1 MLCLYCD
8 RPLALLKRLTGD
20 AEFCSKEHRRIY
32 QQEHN
37 QLALARLL
45 ESKPKDKPKPR
56 LEKPQRAPEPEIVEP
71 EIVEP
76 EIVEPEIVE
85 PVKKPEAPQPGRAGF
100 MPGFFAP
107 GPMRLATRMD
117 SGPRFGQGSPVG
129 RGVDAKFRRVPN
141 PKTAGF
147 LGESS
152 RPRAM
157 SGAIRFQGAPTFRPK
172 SASIGSAAPVIKS
185 PQPARSRFLV
195 ERSTAKPSFGKARPA
210 AGARFGTL
218 TPVTAWVGEVPR
230 NNGDSR
236 LRMAKY
242 LSGDAAAR
250 TASGGIRVPT
260 VETRWRPLSPVLP
273 VQLQGRIV
281 LVLGALLQ
289 RPIRPASQ
297 DFSPETF
304 AIPFEPVVFPQ
315 YAPQMACLEERLHRT
330 DRIGFSPP

>member
-71 EIVEP
+71 EVI
-76 EIVEPEIVE
+76 E
-85 PVKKPEAPQPGRAGF
+85 PVKEPEAPQPSRAGF
-100 MPGFFAP
+100 MPGSVNP
-107 GPMRLATRMD
+107 GPMVHAARREGL
-117 SGPRFGQGSPVG
+117 PRFGQGNPVW
-129 RGVDAKFRRVPN
+129 RGVDAAFRRGPK

-147 LGESS
+147 VAEST

-157 SGAIRFQGAPTFRPK
+157 AGAIRFQGAPTFKPK
-172 SASIGSAAPVIKS
+172 SASIASAAQVIKS
-185 PQPARSRFLV
+185 PQPAASRFLV
-195 ERSTAKPSFGKARPA
+195 EQSTAKPSFGKPRPA
-210 AGARFGTL
+210 AGVRLGTI
-218 TPVTAWVGEVPR
+218 TPVTAWRGEVPR
-230 NNGDSR
+230 NDGDSR
-236 LRMAKY
+236 LRLAKY
-242 LSGDAAAR
+242 LSGDTAAR
-250 TASGGIRVPT
+250 TASGGIRVPNL
-260 VETRWRPLSPVLP
+260 ETRWRPLSPVLP
-273 VQLQGRIV
+273 VQLPGRIV

>member
-20 AEFCSKEHRRIY
+20 TEFCSKEHRRIY

-45 ESKPKDKPKPR
+45 ESKPKEKPKPR
-56 LEKPQRAPEPEIVEP
+56 LEKPQRAPDPEPDPEPEIIEQ
-71 EIVEP
+71 
-76 EIVEPEIVE
+76 
-85 PVKKPEAPQPGRAGF
+85 VKAPEAPQPGRAGF
-100 MPGFFAP
+100 MPGKIDP
-107 GPMRLATRMD
+107 GPMVHAVRRE
-117 SGPRFGQGSPVG
+117 GSPHFGNGKPVW
-129 RGVDAKFRRVPN
+129 RGVDAEFRRGPK
-141 PKTAGF
+141 PKTADF
-147 LGESS
+147 LAESS

-157 SGAIRFQGAPTFRPK
+157 AGALRFQGAPTFKPT
-172 SASIGSAAPVIKS
+172 SVSIASAAPVIKS
-185 PQPARSRFLV
+185 PQPAGSGFIV
-195 ERSTAKPSFGKARPA
+195 EQSSAKPSFGKARRPA
-210 AGARFGTL
+210 AGVRVGTL
-218 TPVTAWVGEVPR
+218 TPVTAWGGEVSR

-242 LSGDAAAR
+242 LSGDAAPR
-250 TASGGIRVPT
+250 TASAKIRVPA
-260 VETRWRPLSPVLP
+260 VATRWKALSPALP

-304 AIPFEPVVFPQ
+304 AIPFQPVVFPQ
-315 YAPQMACLEERLHRT
+315 YPPQMACLEERLHRT